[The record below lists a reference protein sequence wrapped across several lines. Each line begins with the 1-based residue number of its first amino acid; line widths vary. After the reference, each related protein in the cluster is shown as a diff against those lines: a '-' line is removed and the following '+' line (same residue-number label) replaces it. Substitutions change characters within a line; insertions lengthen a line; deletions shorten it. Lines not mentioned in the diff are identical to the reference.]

1 MYGKLNDKVNDAYGF
16 VYALTQ
22 FIAPLVASQ
31 MYSAVGMQGKF
42 DITAIMMFSFAVILM
57 IFNCGPGFLGE
68 NRRFVEEFT

>member
-1 MYGKLNDKVNDAYGF
+1 
-16 VYALTQ
+16 
-22 FIAPLVASQ
+22 
-31 MYSAVGMQGKF
+31 MYSAYGMQGKF